1 MFAIK
6 NKKMRRLFFVFII
19 LLALPLISANVYGA
33 NEYGCGLFGIGC
45 SDEVTST
52 AGGGGG
58 GSKIQ
63 FDVKILEIDSDL
75 TPGDYFDFTYFVK
88 GVGSINH
95 DVIIDFWIED
105 LEGGI
110 VSSGSDVIYFG
121 VNEEKTETASLLIP
135 NGIESGIYILK
146 VKATYQS
153 ITGESHRT
161 IQIDVERGF
170 VEQLLSISMFLE
182 KSVIKNSDELISIIR
197 FENFE
202 TTPAIVNL
210 TYSILDEK
218 RRKIYLEGEKISV
231 ETEEVLR
238 KSFEGLNLPKGKYNF
253 VLETLYGNDVY
264 DKFEQEF
271 EIEKISLFLLH
282 ENRYCYFIGILFLI
296 VVLIVFVRLK
306 HMKKSKKSKG
316 VREYKKKVHG
326 RLRKLN
332 N

>member
-1 MFAIK
+1 METK
-6 NKKMRRLFFVFII
+6 SFFIFII
-19 LLALPLISANVYGA
+19 LLVLPLISANVYGA

-58 GSKIQ
+58 GGGGGSKIQ

-75 TPGDYFDFTYFVK
+75 TPGDYFGFSYFVK

-105 LEGGI
+105 LDGGI

-161 IQIDVERGF
+161 IQIDVETGLI
-170 VEQLLSISMFLE
+170 EQLFDISFFLE
-182 KSVIKNSDELISIIR
+182 ETLLKSSDELTAVVTLESFGTQTTDIR
-197 FENFE
+197 
-202 TTPAIVNL
+202 L
-210 TYSILDEK
+210 TFIILDE
-218 RRKIYLEGEKISV
+218 EGNEIHTEQQVVSV
-231 ETEEVLR
+231 ETERVLR
-238 KSFEGLNLPKGKYNF
+238 KKFVGLNLRKGKYTL
-253 VLETLYGNDVY
+253 VLETLYNVDVF
-264 DKFEQEF
+264 DEF
-271 EIEKISLFLLH
+271 SQDFRIRRSLFPLL
-282 ENRYCYFIGILFLI
+282 YYIIGFILFLI
-296 VVLIVFVRLK
+296 LFLIFKR
-306 HMKKSKKSKG
+306 
-316 VREYKKKVHG
+316 RKKKKKKDDQV
-326 RLRKLN
+326 RQYQKKVKKKLKKLN
-332 N
+332 K